1 MSPQTLNTLA
11 ILILPLL
18 GSPVLPRV
26 LTPEVF
32 AAVTTA
38 LSPNVDFKFFPLWC
52 QLLFFQSSFAFFRIF
67 FLYLVAPGL
76 SHSTWNL
83 QLHHVSY

>member
-1 MSPQTLNTLA
+1 MSLQTLNTLA
-11 ILILPLL
+11 LLILYLL
-18 GSPVLPRV
+18 GSPVLPQV

-32 AAVTTA
+32 AAVTTP

-52 QLLFFQSSFAFFRIF
+52 HLLVFQSSIAFLNIF

-76 SHSTWNL
+76 SPSTWNL
-83 QLHHVSY
+83 